1 MKIEQYIPYDKEFLL
16 EKQIALNS
24 FSAEDKGKFEKLF
37 EILEHYFHYK
47 GFNLNQK
54 IKRNYGAFDPDKLEQ
69 ERVKYGET
77 SDFSIFK
84 STLNNVLERGNYKQ
98 IDQTILD
105 EALNNS
111 DLVGLQL
118 KINFDDF
125 KDYSVYVRGHQTT
138 TEKMKRFF
146 FWEKEVQLEYYDYV
160 VICIDYKDAAHFEN
174 QKISIN
180 DLPFTPGCSIVKLFK
195 KVPKNDLETIF
206 PNAVPKM
213 SLKDKLLL
221 WIPGIAGGISLLTAK
236 VIPALVSI
244 YVAYK
249 SHEVL
254 NNNNNKAS
262 LIQGLLALG
271 VLGAYLFR
279 QYNKY
284 VNKKIKFSKMLTDSL
299 YFKNLGNNSGVFP
312 MLIDTSEEEELKETI
327 LAYAFLNQSKE
338 PLSAEELDKQIEN
351 WFQTEFNFQLDFDV
365 EDALIKLKNIG
376 LGTEVNGKWSV
387 LSLDQSLVQVDKLWD
402 GIFDYN
408 QANR

>member
-1 MKIEQYIPYDKEFLL
+1 MNLLQYIPFDKEVLL
-16 EKQIALNS
+16 EKQKTLNS
-24 FSAEDKGKFEKLF
+24 FSEADKVKFEKLF
-37 EILEHYFHYK
+37 EILEHYFHDQ
-47 GFNLNQK
+47 GFNLIQK
-54 IKRNYGAFDPDKLEQ
+54 IKRNYAAFDPDKLEE
-69 ERVKYGET
+69 ERLKYIGK
-77 SDFSIFK
+77 SDLSIFK
-84 STLNNVLERGNYKQ
+84 SSLHKVLERGNYNE
-98 IDQTILD
+98 IDQTILN
-105 EALNNS
+105 EAIENA

-118 KINFDDF
+118 TINFDDF
-125 KDYSVYVRGHQTT
+125 KEYSVYARGHHTT
-138 TEKMKRFF
+138 TEKVKRFF

-408 QANR
+408 QANK

>member
-1 MKIEQYIPYDKEFLL
+1 MKIK
-16 EKQIALNS
+16 
-24 FSAEDKGKFEKLF
+24 
-37 EILEHYFHYK
+37 
-47 GFNLNQK
+47 
-54 IKRNYGAFDPDKLEQ
+54 
-69 ERVKYGET
+69 
-77 SDFSIFK
+77 K
-84 STLNNVLERGNYKQ
+84 SQL
-98 IDQTILD
+98 TIYHL
-105 EALNNS
+105 
-111 DLVGLQL
+111 
-118 KINFDDF
+118 
-125 KDYSVYVRGHQTT
+125 
-138 TEKMKRFF
+138 
-146 FWEKEVQLEYYDYV
+146 
-160 VICIDYKDAAHFEN
+160 
-174 QKISIN
+174 
-180 DLPFTPGCSIVKLFK
+180 PGCSIVKLFK

-408 QANR
+408 QANK